1 MSVEAIISSQPPA
14 PLSEITPPPV
24 LTGVFKSEQP
34 GITQSAADHLVYRL
48 SDIGS
53 KRGSQRFSQG
63 GSSETWRYHR
73 GSGRGRGPC
82 GACDS
87 GQQEGHHGGSRCRRR
102 GTLGFNLTSWQSPIS
117 INKLPSKS
125 PGFR

>member
-14 PLSEITPPPV
+14 PSSEITPPPV
-24 LTGVFKSEQP
+24 LTGVFKEGSDTLGSE
-34 GITQSAADHLVYRL
+34 GILTLVKKPSVYARTNL
-48 SDIGS
+48 STGIDITRIGWL
-53 KRGSQRFSQG
+53 KRG
-63 GSSETWRYHR
+63 
-73 GSGRGRGPC
+73 GRGRGPC